1 MNLPADVDLL
11 KKSPFFDADWYLKEY
26 PDVAIT
32 GMDPA
37 THYLR
42 LGAKLERNPSPYF
55 DAKYYLEANRDV
67 KLAGINP
74 LLHYIQ
80 HGQKEGRAVAAIA
93 NRIQP
98 EYQSATTTFKIHAS
112 RSPKVPADLF
122 NLRAKYSR
130 ENNLIVLF
138 AKDIVDFRKA
148 IKLADHFSE
157 NFNVIALIPSVFQY
171 NEMAVIE
178 SAHKEIDVVTFSI
191 GNQIYAL
198 LRLING
204 DIFYSSTS
212 CFLINFEEGVER
224 GLTTKM
230 QCAVDFFSKK
240 QAHNFGVICNSYS
253 PDQPLL
259 SDAVNSK
266 TESLLKKV
274 GSSLLPEAGAT
285 ISLSLCYINPLILK
299 AIRALV
305 ADPIAFGSNNQN
317 DGLNFFK
324 TLLLSTAYEGSLEI
338 NAFDA
343 VELQSNTSS
352 KKIRSIAFYL
362 PQFHVTPENDKW
374 WGKGFSEWHNVVR
387 ARPLFQNH
395 YQPRIP
401 ADLGFYDLSSTETQ
415 IKQAELAK
423 RFNIDGFCYYYY
435 WFDGQK
441 VLNKPI
447 ENMLAN
453 KSVDMPFCIC
463 WANENWSRNW
473 DGQNRHVLLSQSYS
487 EETNRALIHEFIEY
501 MKDPRYI
508 RHEGKPVLVVYR
520 IKIIPEWKKTAR
532 MWREECRKAGIGEIH
547 LCSVRFGLEGLEGDP
562 EFHSLDS
569 YVSFPPHEL
578 KFEDHR
584 SQVSNLVKDFGGT
597 LYSYDAA
604 MKSDIERYAKGY
616 PWPIHRGAMMGW
628 DNTARRLKDSR
639 IFFGCTPLKFRRWL
653 KAIKEQENL
662 FNPSSESLLFINAW
676 NEWAEGTTL
685 EPDQR
690 FGTSYLDAAYS
701 VLGSEQSEV
710 KVIAPEQKTMV
721 RKPINPLAKPL
732 HFQGNRAVNTQ
743 RPNLLLCAHISGHQ
757 LFGGER
763 SFLDVLRSLTNIGYN
778 IVVTLPSANN
788 KAYIEEIKNYS
799 TDIYVINYKQW
810 INNRDHEPQVTL
822 AFCDLLVAHAIDLVY
837 ANTIVLVEPLK
848 AAKLMGIK
856 SVVHA
861 RELITFDA
869 PLQERI
875 GLSAPE
881 IISQVFKSCDYIIAN
896 SLATKTVFA
905 REGKTFCAPNAIDVQ
920 IFPMENH
927 IEGKIKVGIISSNIP
942 KKGVADFLK
951 VAQLCQEND
960 NIEFLVMGPDNKY
973 TEEWKLQQQRGALSS
988 NIIFTG
994 YIDTPQEAISKI
1006 NLLINT
1012 SSFAESF
1019 GRTVAEAMAGYR
1031 PVIAYEWGALNELV
1045 ISGETG
1051 YLAPY
1056 GDYQTIAATLLKL
1069 SETPKKIIELGI
1081 KARAHVESNYSHSV
1095 LEKNLHHALTSIFAE
1110 KKGNRTPLVSTTI
1123 VIPVYNAATEVIQCL
1138 ESLYLHTVFHNTKVI
1153 IINDGSSDPSI
1164 KAIVD
1169 SYSDRPNTSV
1179 YHNDINIGYTK
1190 TVNRGISLADDESDI
1205 ILLNSDTRL
1214 TSYWLEGLRATAY
1227 SSPTTGTVTAMSD
1240 NAGAFSFPLMN
1251 QANSVPAYFTE
1262 NEYAAH
1268 IINCTF
1274 DCAPVEVPTGSGF
1287 CFYIKR
1293 SLINSIG
1300 TFDEILF
1307 PRGYG
1312 EENDFCMRAIEA
1324 GFKNLITPW
1333 SYVYHART
1341 ASFKGEKAKLVEEGV
1356 SKVITKFP
1364 HYPAEVKKAF
1374 NGEKIGM
1381 LRKAFL
1387 GE

>member
-1 MNLPADVDLL
+1 MDSAADAMLL
-11 KKSPFFDADWYLKEY
+11 KDSLYFDADWYLNKY

-37 THYLR
+37 AHYLFF
-42 LGAKLERNPSPYF
+42 GAKLERNPSPYF

-74 LLHYIQ
+74 LLHYIK
-80 HGQKEGRAVAAIA
+80 HGHHEGRAAAAVAMTIK
-93 NRIQP
+93 P
-98 EYQSATTTFKIHAS
+98 EYQSATTYFKIHAS
-112 RSPKVPADLF
+112 NSPKAPADLF
-122 NLRAKYSR
+122 NLHSKYSHA
-130 ENNLIVLF
+130 NNVVVMW
-138 AKDIVDFRKA
+138 AKNITDFRK
-148 IKLADHFSE
+148 ILGLADKLGE
-157 NFNVIALIPSVFQY
+157 NVNLIALIPSAFNYDQLVT
-171 NEMAVIE
+171 ID
-178 SAHKEIDVVTFSI
+178 SAHKEIDIVTFTFE
-191 GNQIYAL
+191 NQISAL

-204 DIFYSSTS
+204 DLFYSSMS
-212 CFLINFEEGVER
+212 FFLINFEENINFTIDENTFNTIKFLSTNQV
-224 GLTTKM
+224 
-230 QCAVDFFSKK
+230 
-240 QAHNFGVICNSYS
+240 HNFGVVSCDHNPEQQLSETIIRKSEALLEKIGSHVS
-253 PDQPLL
+253 PD
-259 SDAVNSK
+259 A
-266 TESLLKKV
+266 
-274 GSSLLPEAGAT
+274 GSSL
-285 ISLSLCYINPLILK
+285 SLSLCYIHPLIIKSIK
-299 AIRALV
+299 ALCV
-305 ADPIAFGSNNQN
+305 DPLTLNQSSQS
-317 DGLNFFK
+317 DVLGIFK
-324 TLLLSTAYEGSLEI
+324 TILLTMANEGLLDATSFSKAELLSSVYQKNI
-338 NAFDA
+338 C
-343 VELQSNTSS
+343 
-352 KKIRSIAFYL
+352 SIAFYL

-374 WGKGFSEWHNVVR
+374 WGKGFSEWHNVTQ
-387 ARPLFQNH
+387 AKPLFENH
-395 YQPRIP
+395 YQPRMP
-401 ADLGFYDLSSTETQ
+401 ADLGFYDLSSIEIQ
-415 IKQAELAK
+415 IKQIELAK

-435 WFDGQK
+435 WFDGKK

-453 KSVDMPFCIC
+453 KSIDMPFCIC
-463 WANENWSRNW
+463 WANESWFRNG
-473 DGQNRHVLLSQSYS
+473 DGPNQHVLLAQSYS
-487 EETNRALIHEFIEY
+487 EETNKALILEFIEY

-520 IKIIPEWKKTAR
+520 IKIIPEWKKVAR
-532 MWREECRKAGIGEIH
+532 MWREECRRAGVGEIH
-547 LCSVRFGLEGLEGDP
+547 LCAIHFDQEEMDGDP
-562 EFHSLDS
+562 ELHNLDS
-569 YVSFPPHEL
+569 YVAVPPHEL
-578 KFEDHR
+578 TLEDHR
-584 SQVSNLVKDFGGT
+584 GKVANLVKDFGGA

-604 MKSDIERYAKGY
+604 MTSDIERYAKGY
-616 PWPIHRGAMMGW
+616 SWPIHRGAMMGW

-653 KAIKEQENL
+653 KTIKEQENL
-662 FNPSSESLLFINAW
+662 FNPSKESLLFINAW
-676 NEWAEGTTL
+676 NGWAEGTTL

-690 FGTSYLDAAYS
+690 FGTSYLDAVYS
-701 VLGSEQSEV
+701 VLGRKQSEV
-710 KVIAPEQKTMV
+710 KAIAPEKKTIV
-721 RKPINPLAKPL
+721 GKPINPLAKPL
-732 HFQGNRAVNTQ
+732 HFQGNRGVNSQ
-743 RPNLLLCAHISGHQ
+743 CPNLLLCAHVSGQQ
-757 LFGGER
+757 LFGSER
-763 SFLDVLRSLTNIGYN
+763 SFLDVLRSLTNLGYN
-778 IVVTLPSANN
+778 IIVTLPSANN

-810 INNRDHEPQVTL
+810 IDNRNHEPQVTL
-822 AFCDLLVAHAIDLVY
+822 AFCDLLAAHAIDLVY
-837 ANTIVLVEPLK
+837 ANTIVLIEPLK

-905 REGKTFCAPNAIDVQ
+905 REGKTFCAPNAIDVHL
-920 IFPMENH
+920 FPPENN
-927 IEGKIKVGIISSNIP
+927 IEGKIKVGIISSNVP

-994 YIDTPQEAISKI
+994 YINTPQEAIRKI

-1012 SSFAESF
+1012 SAFAESF
-1019 GRTVAEAMAGYR
+1019 GRSVAEAMAGYR

-1045 ISGETG
+1045 ITGETG

-1069 SETPKKIIELGI
+1069 SETPEKIIELGI

-1123 VIPVYNAATEVIQCL
+1123 VIPVYNAATEVVQCL

-1153 IINDGSSDPSI
+1153 IINDGSSDPNI

-1179 YHNDINIGYTK
+1179 YHNDVNIGYTK

-1214 TSYWLEGLRATAY
+1214 TPFWLEGLRATAY
-1227 SSPTTGTVTAMSD
+1227 TAADIGTVTAMSD

-1251 QANSVPAYFTE
+1251 QANPVPSYLTE
-1262 NEYAAH
+1262 SEYASLVIAK
-1268 IINCTF
+1268 TF
-1274 DCAPVEVPTGSGF
+1274 DCEPVEVPTGSGF

-1293 SLINSIG
+1293 RLINHIG
-1300 TFDEILF
+1300 TFDEVLF

-1312 EENDFCMRAIEA
+1312 EENDFCMRAINA

-1341 ASFKGEKAKLVEEGV
+1341 ASFKGEKEKLVEEGV

-1374 NGEKIGM
+1374 HGEKITL
-1381 LRKAFL
+1381 LRNKL
-1387 GE
+1387 LR